1 LAVNEF
7 QDTKILSL
15 DGVDSEALR
24 LTIFEEYANAG
35 LARLERE
42 LRGAV
47 DYTERLLLI
56 ISQER
61 FREITATCGIRFRKI
76 FVEEIRLIL
85 V

>member
-1 LAVNEF
+1 
-7 QDTKILSL
+7 
-15 DGVDSEALR
+15 
-24 LTIFEEYANAG
+24 

-61 FREITATCGIRFRKI
+61 FREITATTEFDLGRF
-76 FVEEIRLIL
+76 L
-85 V
+85 